1 MQDKGKPQGKRS
13 QQNPKNRLKKLLRWR
28 PALPPLLAPPSLQ
41 PVPIPI
47 RRDE

>member
-1 MQDKGKPQGKRS
+1 MQDKSKPQGKRS
-13 QQNPKNRLKKLLRWR
+13 QQSLKNRLKKLVRWR
-28 PALPPLLAPPSLQ
+28 PSLPALLVPPSLQ